1 VKLTDFDN
9 KKKEDNRE
17 TLRDK
22 LTGKD
27 YEEVIEM
34 IRKCE
39 RCRLHK
45 NRTKSVPGEGPKKAE
60 IMLIGE
66 GPGKNEDEMGRPFV
80 GSAGKTLDQCLEKA
94 GINREKVYITNTVR
108 CRPPDNRDPLAD
120 ELKACNPF
128 TEKLIELVDPKS
140 IGLLGRVASKKFLQ
154 IDSITKARGKKIEKN
169 GRVFIPTFHPAALTY
184 QPSREDE
191 LIEDLRRLVE
201 NI

>member
-80 GSAGKTLDQCLEKA
+80 GSAGKTLDECLEKA

-120 ELKACNPF
+120 ELKTCNPF
-128 TEKLIELVDPKS
+128 TE
-140 IGLLGRVASKKFLQ
+140 
-154 IDSITKARGKKIEKN
+154 N
-169 GRVFIPTFHPAALTY
+169 
-184 QPSREDE
+184 
-191 LIEDLRRLVE
+191 
-201 NI
+201 